1 MPVTQILK
9 VMKRIQILLGF
20 ILSIGQVS
28 FAAEKNYKSKVEK
41 ATVYLQGA
49 QLYHSVDAMIPQGS
63 SNIIIEGVSPY
74 LDQQSLQAAGKGT
87 FTIVDISFNVK
98 YPDETPI
105 VTVPKVNKYLKQM
118 NLFRD
123 SIEDIDFSLSGITDR
138 KTQFE
143 TEKNLL
149 LNNKMIKGEFKRDS
163 LTMFKDAMEFLRMK
177 MNNINAELLK
187 LRREENKL
195 NKAKASLEERL
206 ANLEA
211 LTNKVDE
218 LVDNKPKLPVYQAI
232 VNVFADVATQG
243 KISINYF
250 VANAS
255 WMPDYELR
263 ASNTTNQ
270 INLIHKANVQQNT
283 AVDWNDVKLTLST
296 GNPMLNNNKPEL
308 TSFYINFYQPYTYSN
323 ELKAMKKPSMAATSR
338 GALEKEEMPAS
349 TDTYF
354 SAMPDAKKAE
364 EFTEVIE
371 NRIKIDYSIDLK
383 CNIASDAKFHQVTI
397 LKKDINAEFEYYA
410 APKLDK
416 DAFLIA
422 KVTNWED
429 LNLLPGSARIY
440 FDGAFIGKTYINVNN
455 NNDTLALN
463 LGRDNTISIIRKK
476 VKEKSKNMMTSNDK
490 ITTQTYSI
498 TLRNTKQTNL
508 NIDIED
514 MIPLSTN
521 ESIVIKTINLD
532 GARHEAES
540 GRLTWK
546 IKLKAHESKVIN
558 YGYEIR
564 FPKDK
569 LISGL

>member
-1 MPVTQILK
+1 
-9 VMKRIQILLGF
+9 MKRIQILLGF

-87 FTIVDISFNVK
+87 FTIVDVSFNVK
-98 YPDETPI
+98 YPDETPVAAI
-105 VTVPKVNKYLKQM
+105 PKVNKYLKQM

-123 SIEDIDFSLSGITDR
+123 SIEDIDFSLSSITDR

-163 LTMFKDAMEFLRMK
+163 LSMFKDAMEFLRMK

-206 ANLEA
+206 DNLEA

-218 LVDNKPKLPVYQAI
+218 VVDNKPKLPVYQAI

-323 ELKAMKKPSMAATSR
+323 ELKATKKPSMAATSR
-338 GALEKEEMPAS
+338 AALEKEEMPAS
-349 TDTYF
+349 TDAYF

-383 CNIASDAKFHQVTI
+383 CNIAADAKFHQVTI

-440 FDGAFIGKTYINVNN
+440 FDGAYIGKTYINVNN

-476 VKEKSKNMMTSNDK
+476 VREKSKNMITSNDK

-532 GARHEAES
+532 GAKHEAET

>member
-1 MPVTQILK
+1 
-9 VMKRIQILLGF
+9 MKRIQILLGF

-87 FTIVDISFNVK
+87 FTIVDVSFNVK
-98 YPDETPI
+98 YPDETPVAAI
-105 VTVPKVNKYLKQM
+105 PKVNKYLKQM

-163 LTMFKDAMEFLRMK
+163 LSMFKDAMEFLRMK

-206 ANLEA
+206 DNLEA

-218 LVDNKPKLPVYQAI
+218 VVDNKPKLPVYQAI

-323 ELKAMKKPSMAATSR
+323 ELKATKKPSMAATSR
-338 GALEKEEMPAS
+338 AALEKEEMPAS
-349 TDTYF
+349 TDAYF

-383 CNIASDAKFHQVTI
+383 CNIAADAKFHQVTI

-440 FDGAFIGKTYINVNN
+440 FDGAYIGKTYINVNN

-476 VKEKSKNMMTSNDK
+476 VREKSKNMITSNDK

-532 GARHEAES
+532 GAKHEAET

>member
-1 MPVTQILK
+1 VPVTQILK

-49 QLYHSVDAMIPQGS
+49 QLSHSVDAMIPQGS

-87 FTIVDISFNVK
+87 FTIVDVSFNVK

-138 KTQFE
+138 RTQFE
-143 TEKNLL
+143 IEKNLL

-163 LTMFKDAMEFLRMK
+163 LSMFKDAMEFLRMK

-206 ANLEA
+206 DNLEA

-218 LVDNKPKLPVYQAI
+218 VVDNKPKLPVYQAI

-338 GALEKEEMPAS
+338 EALEKEEMPAS
-349 TDTYF
+349 TDAYF

-383 CNIASDAKFHQVTI
+383 CNIAADAKFHQVTI

-440 FDGAFIGKTYINVNN
+440 FDGAYIGKTYINVNN

-514 MIPLSTN
+514 MIPLSSN

-532 GARHEAES
+532 GARHEPES

>member
-1 MPVTQILK
+1 
-9 VMKRIQILLGF
+9 MKRIQILLGF

-87 FTIVDISFNVK
+87 FTIVDVSFNVK

-138 KTQFE
+138 RTQFE
-143 TEKNLL
+143 IEKNLL

-163 LTMFKDAMEFLRMK
+163 LSMFKDAMEFLRMK

-206 ANLEA
+206 DNLEA

-218 LVDNKPKLPVYQAI
+218 VIDNKPKLPVYQAI

-338 GALEKEEMPAS
+338 EALEKEEMPAS

-364 EFTEVIE
+364 EFTDVIE

-440 FDGAFIGKTYINVNN
+440 FDGAYIGKTYINVNN

-514 MIPLSTN
+514 MIPLSSN

>member
-1 MPVTQILK
+1 
-9 VMKRIQILLGF
+9 MKRIQILLGF

-87 FTIVDISFNVK
+87 FTIVDVSFNVK

-105 VTVPKVNKYLKQM
+105 FTVPKVNKYLKQM

-138 KTQFE
+138 RTQFE
-143 TEKNLL
+143 IEKNLL

-163 LTMFKDAMEFLRMK
+163 LSMFKDAMEFLRMK

-206 ANLEA
+206 DNLEA

-218 LVDNKPKLPVYQAI
+218 VVDNKPKLPVYQAI

-338 GALEKEEMPAS
+338 EALEKEEMPAS
-349 TDTYF
+349 TDAYF
-354 SAMPDAKKAE
+354 SAMVD
-364 EFTEVIE
+364 
-371 NRIKIDYSIDLK
+371 KIS
-383 CNIASDAKFHQVTI
+383 V
-397 LKKDINAEFEYYA
+397 
-410 APKLDK
+410 
-416 DAFLIA
+416 AFL
-422 KVTNWED
+422 
-429 LNLLPGSARIY
+429 
-440 FDGAFIGKTYINVNN
+440 
-455 NNDTLALN
+455 
-463 LGRDNTISIIRKK
+463 
-476 VKEKSKNMMTSNDK
+476 
-490 ITTQTYSI
+490 
-498 TLRNTKQTNL
+498 
-508 NIDIED
+508 
-514 MIPLSTN
+514 
-521 ESIVIKTINLD
+521 
-532 GARHEAES
+532 
-540 GRLTWK
+540 
-546 IKLKAHESKVIN
+546 
-558 YGYEIR
+558 
-564 FPKDK
+564 
-569 LISGL
+569 

>member
-1 MPVTQILK
+1 
-9 VMKRIQILLGF
+9 MKRIQILLGF

-87 FTIVDISFNVK
+87 FTIVDVSFNVK
-98 YPDETPI
+98 YPDETPVAAI
-105 VTVPKVNKYLKQM
+105 PKVNKYLKQM

-163 LTMFKDAMEFLRMK
+163 LSMFKDAMEFLRTK
-177 MNNINAELLK
+177 MNNINAEILK

-218 LVDNKPKLPVYQAI
+218 VVDNKPKLPVYQAI
-232 VNVFADVATQG
+232 VNVFADAATQG

-323 ELKAMKKPSMAATSR
+323 ELKATKKPSMAATSR
-338 GALEKEEMPAS
+338 AALEKEEMPAS
-349 TDTYF
+349 TDAYF

-383 CNIASDAKFHQVTI
+383 CNIAADAKFHQVTI

-440 FDGAFIGKTYINVNN
+440 FDGAYIGKTYINVNN

-476 VKEKSKNMMTSNDK
+476 VREKSKNMITSNDK

-532 GARHEAES
+532 GAKHEAET